1 MRRSTPGLLVI
12 VGCATGCLAGDSVT
26 GPQNREAARWPG
38 TVSDPVRTTAAA
50 TTSASGSPF
59 ALLAADVVFV
69 SLPPGTLSGE
79 GLATIRNPQ
88 TGATVAAPMTAG
100 GFDPVAIAAQAGD
113 TLAIEVAIANTERV
127 LHFAYVVPR
136 AARPIVV
143 RTNPP
148 PRKRDVPLNSQM
160 LIVFSE
166 PITVSTVSDASIRLL
181 KDSQP
186 IQGAFAFPDPDHLTA
201 TFTPSA
207 PLESGSAYSLVISE
221 GVIDLDGD
229 SLAAPMVVDFTT
241 AATAATELR
250 FSVQPSATGVGLSM
264 TPGVRVVATDGAG
277 NAVTSFAG
285 VVSVAIGAG
294 PAGTVL
300 SGTTSVQAVNG
311 VATFGDLSFDQSG
324 SGFALTARSDGLSD
338 GSSAEFTILSPSSTA
353 SSVVFNRYRDG
364 LFVMNADGSGITRL
378 TNGASGADLGPAWSP
393 DGRRIAFARFTTD
406 SPSSGTYDI
415 YTMNADGSGVT
426 RLTDV
431 LPVSSSGSPYQGDDF
446 GAQWSPDGTKIAF
459 WGGSIDAGTGDL
471 FVANA
476 DGTGVTRIVEVDYF
490 GISVSQSDRVAW
502 SPDGARIAFPDGFG
516 AIYVVNADG
525 SGAARLTSSYGG
537 YDSSP
542 AWSPDG
548 TKIAFQRYTSCTTT
562 GGVQPCDMTTIHVM
576 LADGSGATRLTEY
589 AAYWPTWSPDG
600 TQLAFHGRRPGDG
613 DGSDIYTIN
622 ADGSGVTRLTVTPDA
637 EYQPAWSPA
646 LTSLTKP
653 RAPRQAP

>member
-12 VGCATGCLAGDSVT
+12 VVCATGCLAGDSVT
-26 GPQNREAARWPG
+26 GPQAREAAPWPG
-38 TVSDPVRTTAAA
+38 SVSDPVVATAGATSSATSSPVAPVAA
-50 TTSASGSPF
+50 E
-59 ALLAADVVFV
+59 VVYV
-69 SLPPGTLSGE
+69 SLPPGTLSGD
-79 GLATIRNPQ
+79 GVASIRNLQ
-88 TGATVAAPMTAG
+88 TGSTVAAPMTAG

-113 TLAIEVAIANTERV
+113 TLAIQVAIAGTERV
-127 LHFAYVVPR
+127 LRFAYVVAL

-143 RTNPP
+143 RTDPP

-160 LIVFSE
+160 FIVFSE
-166 PITVSTVSDASIRLL
+166 PIDVSTVSNASIRLL

-186 IQGAFAFPDPDHLTA
+186 VSGSFAFPDTNHLTA
-201 TFTPSA
+201 AFTPSA
-207 PLESGSAYSLVISE
+207 PLESGSAYSLVIGE
-221 GVIDLDGD
+221 GVLDLDGD
-229 SLAAPMVVDFTT
+229 SLSAPVVVDFTT
-241 AATAATELR
+241 EATAASELR
-250 FSVQPSATGVGLSM
+250 FTVQPSATGVGLRI
-264 TPGVRVVATDGAG
+264 TPGVRVVSTDGAG

-294 PAGTVL
+294 PAGAVL

-311 VATFGDLSFDQSG
+311 VATFGDLHVDQSG
-324 SGFALTARSDGLSD
+324 SGFALTARSGALSD
-338 GSSAEFTILSPSSTA
+338 GSSAEFTVLSTNSAA
-353 SSVVFNRYRDG
+353 SSIAFNRYRDG
-364 LFVMNADGSGITRL
+364 LFVMNTDGSGVTRL

-406 SPSSGTYDI
+406 GPSSGTYDV
-415 YTMNADGSGVT
+415 YAMNADGSGVM

-459 WGGSIDAGTGDL
+459 WGGSIDAGTGDV

-476 DGTGVTRIVEVDYF
+476 DGTGVRRIVEVDYF
-490 GISVSQSDRVAW
+490 GVSVPQRDRVAW

-516 AIYVVNADG
+516 AIDVVNADG
-525 SGAARLTSSYGG
+525 SGAARLTSGYDG

-548 TKIAFQRYTSCTTT
+548 TKIAFQRYTRCTTT

-589 AAYWPTWSPDG
+589 PAYWPTWSPDG
-600 TQLAFHGRRPGDG
+600 TKLAFQGRRPGDG
-613 DGSDIYTIN
+613 DGWDIYTIN
-622 ADGSGVTRLTVTPDA
+622 ADGSGVTRLTFTPDA
-637 EYQPAWSPA
+637 DYQPAWSPA

-653 RAPRQAP
+653 RAPRRAP

>member
-1 MRRSTPGLLVI
+1 MRRSTPGLLVT
-12 VGCATGCLAGDSVT
+12 VVCATGCLAGDHVA
-26 GPQNREAARWPG
+26 GPQAREAAPWPG
-38 TVSDPVRTTAAA
+38 SVSDPVAATAAA
-50 TTSASGSPF
+50 TTSATSSQF
-59 ALLAADVVFV
+59 AQFAAEVVFV
-69 SLPPGTLSGE
+69 SLPPGTVSGD
-79 GLATIRNPQ
+79 GVASIRNLQ
-88 TGATVAAPMTAG
+88 TGSTVAAPMTAG

-113 TLAIEVAIANTERV
+113 TLAIQVAIAGTERV
-127 LHFAYVVPR
+127 LRFAPVVAL

-143 RTNPP
+143 RTDPP

-160 LIVFSE
+160 FIVFSE
-166 PITVSTVSDASIRLL
+166 PIDVSTVSNASIRLL

-186 IQGAFAFPDPDHLTA
+186 VSGSFAFPDTNHLTA
-201 TFTPSA
+201 AFTPLA
-207 PLESGSAYSLVISE
+207 ALESGSAYSLVIGE
-221 GVIDLDGD
+221 GVLDLDGD
-229 SLAAPMVVDFTT
+229 SLSAPVVVDFITE
-241 AATAATELR
+241 ATAASELR
-250 FSVQPSATGVGLSM
+250 FSVQPSATGVGLKL
-264 TPGVRVVATDGAG
+264 TPGVRLVATDGAG

-294 PAGTVL
+294 PAGAVL

-311 VATFGDLSFDQSG
+311 VATFGDLSLDQSG
-324 SGFALTARSDGLSD
+324 SGFTLTARSGGLSA
-338 GSSAEFTILSPSSTA
+338 GSSAEFSILSPNSSA
-353 SSVVFNRYRDG
+353 SSIVFNRYRDG
-364 LFVMNADGSGITRL
+364 LFVMNMDGSGTARL
-378 TNGASGADLGPAWSP
+378 TNGASGADLGPTWSP

-406 SPSSGTYDI
+406 GPSSGTYDI

-459 WGGSIDAGTGDL
+459 WGGSIDAGSGDL

-490 GISVSQSDRVAW
+490 GVTVPQSDRVAW
-502 SPDGARIAFPDGFG
+502 SPDGARIAFPNGFG
-516 AIYVVNADG
+516 AIDVVNADG
-525 SGAARLTSSYGG
+525 SGAAHLTSGYDG

-548 TKIAFQRYTSCTTT
+548 TKIAFQRYTSCVAT
-562 GGVQPCDMTTIHVM
+562 GGAQPCDITTLHVM

-589 AAYWPTWSPDG
+589 AAYWPAWSPDG
-600 TQLAFHGRRPGDG
+600 THLAFHGRRPGDG

-653 RAPRQAP
+653 RAPRRAP